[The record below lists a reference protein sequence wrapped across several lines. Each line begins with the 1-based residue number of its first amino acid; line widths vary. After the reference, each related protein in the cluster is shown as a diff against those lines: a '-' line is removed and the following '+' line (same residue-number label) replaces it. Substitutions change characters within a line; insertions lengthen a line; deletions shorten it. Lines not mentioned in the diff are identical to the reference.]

1 MMKTK
6 YSIIYTLLLFSLFS
20 CEDQLDQAPIS
31 ELGSN
36 NFYRNEKDFEQAV
49 NGIYA
54 AMQSYPERQFY
65 LSEVRSDNLYGT
77 TSIGVREHE
86 PLNNFATTIET
97 NTIVRAAWQDNFNGV
112 MRANTVLDKLNPTV
126 IPSQELREQF
136 EGEAKFLRAF
146 YYLNLVRWFGQLP
159 IFTTFITPAEA
170 LDIPRSP
177 VDEVYNVIISDLTD
191 AIELLPPSSSA
202 SDQGRA
208 TSWAAK
214 ALLAKAYLTMS
225 GPSYGITGPGLD
237 ANKYGEALT
246 LLNDVI
252 NNGPFGWVEQ
262 YDEIFAYDNENN
274 PDIVFDVQYMSG
286 GLGAGALYPG
296 LMIPEAYGRAVGLPF
311 APGGIEVIEVTQS
324 LMASWQVEDIR
335 EEITVQKGYT
345 DTEGNE
351 DVRPFYNKF
360 LDLGMAGVD
369 RFDWPVNFPVIRFTD
384 VLLMKAEAI
393 LQGAGGS
400 QQDVDDIVNMI
411 RERAGLTSVSSV
423 DLEMLVEE
431 RRREFAAEGLR
442 WHDLVRTGLVL
453 EVMNAWLPTEDAFDR
468 MPEKM
473 APEWIIYPI
482 PYDQL
487 IVKEGL
493 YTQNDGY

>member
-1 MMKTK
+1 MKRK
-6 YSIIYTLLLFSLFS
+6 YSIIYALLLFSLLS

-36 NFYRNEKDFEQAV
+36 NFYRNEADFEQAV
-49 NGIYA
+49 TGIYA
-54 AMQSYPERQFY
+54 AMKSFPERQFY
-65 LSEVRSDNLYGT
+65 LAEVRSDNLYGT
-77 TSIGVREHE
+77 TGIGVREYE
-86 PLNNFATTIET
+86 QINNFATTIET
-97 NTIVRAAWQDNFNGV
+97 NTIVRAAWQQNFTGV
-112 MRANTVLDKLNPTV
+112 MHANTVLDKMNSTV
-126 IPSQELREQF
+126 VPNQQIREQF

-159 IFTTFITPAEA
+159 IYTTFITPAEA

-177 VDEVYNVIISDLTD
+177 VQDVYDVIISDLAD
-191 AIELLPPSSSA
+191 AIKLLPSTYDSK
-202 SDQGRA
+202 DQGRA

-214 ALLAKAYLTMS
+214 ALLAKVYLTMS
-225 GPSYGITGPGLD
+225 GPTYGIDGPGLE
-237 ANKYGEALT
+237 ANKYGEALS

-252 NNGPFGWVEQ
+252 NNGPFGWVEE
-262 YDEIFAYDNENN
+262 YDQIFAYNNENN
-274 PDIVFDVQYMSG
+274 LDIVFDIQYMSG

-311 APGGIEVIEVTQS
+311 APGGLEFIEVTQS
-324 LMASWQVEDIR
+324 LMESWMAEDVR
-335 EEITVQKGYT
+335 EEIVVQPGYT

-351 DVRPFYNKF
+351 DVRPFYDKF
-360 LDLGMAGVD
+360 LDLEKPGVD
-369 RFDWPVNFPVIRFTD
+369 RFDWPINFPVIRFTD

-393 LQGAGGS
+393 LQESGGS
-400 QQDVDDIVNMI
+400 QQVDAIVNMV
-411 RERAGLTSVSSV
+411 RERAGLQSVSDV
-423 DLEMLVEE
+423 NLEMLVEE

-453 EVMNAWLPTEDAFDR
+453 DVMNAWLPTEDSFER
-468 MPEKM
+468 MPEKII
-473 APEWIIYPI
+473 PEWIIYPI